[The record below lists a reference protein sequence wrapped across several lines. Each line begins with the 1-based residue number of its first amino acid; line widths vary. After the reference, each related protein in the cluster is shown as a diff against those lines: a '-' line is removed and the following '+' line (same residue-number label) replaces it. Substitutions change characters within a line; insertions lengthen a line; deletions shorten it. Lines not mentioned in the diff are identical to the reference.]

1 MRNVRI
7 ISNIEQGILNDEGKR
22 EKGDLNLNH
31 FEYPSISFQ
40 NKKIVL
46 SPMMKRKSN

>member
-1 MRNVRI
+1 MGNVRI
-7 ISNIEQGILNDEGKR
+7 ISNIEQGISNDEGKR
-22 EKGDLNLNH
+22 EKGDLNHNP

-40 NKKIVL
+40 NKKRER